1 MPDDF
6 ASDTRAHLAR
16 KTRAPQHAPNLF
28 VRFLRAVF
36 GYRKTS
42 LTVLVLATWVA
53 TVVVSGYDRSLLA
66 TVSLPEDA
74 LELRVL
80 NELWMD
86 LQKIARYEH
95 TYNSWGNDYVH
106 DLLELRIA
114 THANKSY
121 IEYDNDLNNTLT
133 VMYGTNYLSYHS
145 IDYYESNNLV
155 VRINGLDPL
164 LPALLLSAHYDSVPS
179 SYGVTDDGF
188 GVAALLGVL
197 NYYADKKVRQP
208 KRTIVLNFNNNEEF
222 GLYGATAF
230 LSHPW
235 AKNIRYFL
243 NLEGTGAG
251 GKAILFRGTD
261 HGIVNHFKAVR
272 YPFATSWFQQ
282 AFNNHLILSET
293 DYKVYYQ
300 KAGLRGLDVAFYK
313 PRDLYHTA
321 GDNIK
326 NVDIRS
332 LWHMLSN
339 ALDFTADIVAGRVD
353 LDDERFDSDDK
364 TYRTDL
370 SVFTSVFNTFFAF
383 PVSKVVV
390 LNIVLLVVI
399 PLVALLFFVV
409 IFYRKK
415 RWDVNFIN
423 VVKFPVSLGVSVSL
437 LNIIT
442 DSVVIQLNRFLPNA
456 NFALLVTTLFA
467 LFLLLN
473 YLILNGINAV
483 FHSYKGMHHDE
494 KLIVLIEICFLY
506 WVTLIWSTAK
516 LAHTRPGEDHTG
528 ELPIVL
534 LFILQATGVLVGLLG
549 WLLTRSEPSFCLD
562 DADESRPLLVPQD
575 NGSNYESS
583 DREAFSGDSEHHR
596 GLSLSSLSLNS
607 SFSDASVE
615 VFKFFSYDWSLQ
627 FLIIVPLSSFIIYN
641 SGFLIL
647 DGLNKTIQESLDG
660 EVLVYRFIQLVAVI
674 WALPFLPFIFKLNR
688 IMVLILVAI
697 IIQGF
702 FFITI
707 KSPFDQENPL
717 KLRFIQ
723 KIDLNTNPAHSY
735 VEVHGREISLVEEIL
750 NDIPSVKETRKPV
763 DVAYIGDG
771 NLIYSY
777 DTSLTPNLVSGVDSL
792 EKYLDVQILKNSSSN
807 IDHPFGLLTGEIKV
821 KVPKNRNLKLFFN
834 LSDSVAQFD
843 YYALKADPPVK
854 TVIVYA
860 DKKDTVNGTSKLV
873 LEDKAD
879 ISAVPEGFS
888 RDKDG
893 NYIYKDLKGIT
904 EFQLNKL
911 DWDKTYHIGFQWVPS
926 FIELKDIEADS
937 INVQKMGVVILA
949 YWAELGSV
957 STDGEVKER
966 IPAFDELLHYSPN
979 YVSWANRERG
989 LVSISKT
996 IEV

>member
-6 ASDTRAHLAR
+6 ASEAR
-16 KTRAPQHAPNLF
+16 GQPTHKLHAPHTAPNLL

-42 LTVLVLATWVA
+42 LTVLVLATWIA
-53 TVVVSGYDRSLLA
+53 TVVVSGYDRTLLA
-66 TVSLPEDA
+66 TVPLPKDH
-74 LELRVL
+74 LELRIL
-80 NELWMD
+80 NELWLD
-86 LQKIARYEH
+86 LQNIARYEH

-106 DLLELRIA
+106 DLLEKRIQKLA
-114 THANKSY
+114 SKSY

-155 VRINGLDPL
+155 ARINGLDPL
-164 LPALLLSAHYDSVPS
+164 LPALLLSAHYDSVPT

-188 GVAALLGVL
+188 GVATLLGVL
-197 NYYADKKVRQP
+197 NYYADDKVRQP
-208 KRTIVLNFNNNEEF
+208 NRTIVLNFNNNEEF

-282 AFNNHLILSET
+282 AFNNRLILSET

-300 KAGLRGLDVAFYK
+300 NGGLRGLDLAFYK

-321 GDNIK
+321 GDNIN

-332 LWHMLSN
+332 MWHMLSN
-339 ALDFTADIVAGRVD
+339 AVDFTKAFVAGPVD
-353 LDDERFDSDDK
+353 LDDETLGSDDK

-370 SVFTSVFNTFFAF
+370 SVFTSIFNKFFAF
-383 PVSKVVV
+383 PASKVVV
-390 LNIVLLVVI
+390 LNIVVLVVI
-399 PLVALLFFVV
+399 PLVALLFLFV

-415 RWDVNFIN
+415 SWDVNFIN
-423 VVKFPVSLGVSVSL
+423 LIKFPVSLGVSISL

-442 DSVVIQLNRFLPNA
+442 DSVVVQLNRFLPNA
-456 NFALLVTTLFA
+456 DFGLLVTTLFA

-473 YLILNGINAV
+473 YVVLNGINVV
-483 FHSYKGMHHDE
+483 FHSYKGLRHDE
-494 KLIVLIEICFLY
+494 KLIVIIEIGFLY
-506 WVTLIWSTAK
+506 WVALIWSTVK
-516 LAHTRPGEDHTG
+516 LANTRPGDDHTG

-534 LFILQATGVLVGLLG
+534 LFLLQSAGVLLGLLG
-549 WLLTRSEPSFCLD
+549 WSFTRSGPIKLHD
-562 DADESRPLLVPQD
+562 DGDEIRPLLASHEE
-575 NGSNYESS
+575 GSNYGAD
-583 DREAFSGDSEHHR
+583 DRDVPYEDHNDHR

-607 SFSDASVE
+607 SFSASSVQ

-641 SGFLIL
+641 SGSLIL
-647 DGLNKTIQESLDG
+647 DGLNKTIQESLSG
-660 EVLVYRFIQLVAVI
+660 ETLVYKVIQVIAVL
-674 WALPFLPFIFKLNR
+674 WSLPFLPFIFKLNR
-688 IMVLILVAI
+688 VMVLILVAV

-702 FFITI
+702 FLISV

-723 KIDLNTNPAHSY
+723 KIDLNTKPVRSY
-735 VEVHGREISLVEEIL
+735 VEVSGRDISLVEDIL
-750 NDIPSVKETRKPV
+750 NDIPSVKENGKRV
-763 DVAYIGDG
+763 DVKYVSDG
-771 NLIYSY
+771 NLLYSY
-777 DTSLTPNLVSGVDSL
+777 DTALTPNLVSGVESL
-792 EKYLDVQILKNSSSN
+792 EKYLDVQVLKNSSSN
-807 IDHPFGLLTGEIKV
+807 IDYPFGLLTGEIKV
-821 KVPKNRNLKLFFN
+821 KVPKNRNLKLTFN
-834 LSDSVAQFD
+834 LTDSATELSYHTLAND
-843 YYALKADPPVK
+843 APVK

-860 DKKDTVNGTSKLV
+860 DKVTGNQTA
-873 LEDKAD
+873 KASLNNNAD
-879 ISAVPEGFS
+879 VSAVPEGFS

-893 NYIYKDLKGIT
+893 NFVYKDLSGIT

-926 FIELKDIEADS
+926 FIELQGVKAESVNVKKIGV
-937 INVQKMGVVILA
+937 NVQA
-949 YWAELGSV
+949 YWAELGLV
-957 STDGEVKER
+957 SEDGEVKER
-966 IPAFDELLHYSPN
+966 IPAYEELLHYSPN
-979 YVSWANRERG
+979 YVSWANRDRG
-989 LVSISKT
+989 LVSFSKYFE
-996 IEV
+996 I